1 MKQLIGIFLVLLLT
15 IKGYSQGD
23 HLEPARGL
31 SGSQGISAEY
41 HDQVFSL
48 LYTGMKVKPY
58 TRYMSLPSFEKEYAF
73 SVEQLADSC
82 FIISNSLSENY
93 WYAGNKMEVKV
104 ISKKIKIDERLFQL
118 IGDLFS
124 LVTAQI
130 RRPEQETM
138 TSDGVKHERVSVDG
152 VIYYFAFT
160 DLKGK
165 VLIGEKW
172 SPVETSLMGRL
183 VKVCDKLYSLSIGK
197 DLSLPVLESEL
208 IKLTKD
214 IKE

>member
-1 MKQLIGIFLVLLLT
+1 MRQLFYIFLLFLVTL
-15 IKGYSQGD
+15 KGYAQGD
-23 HLEPARGL
+23 HLEPTRGL
-31 SGSQGISAEY
+31 SGSQGILAES

-48 LYTGMKVKPY
+48 LYAGMKVKPY
-58 TRYMSLPSFEKEYAF
+58 ARYTSLPSFEKEYAF